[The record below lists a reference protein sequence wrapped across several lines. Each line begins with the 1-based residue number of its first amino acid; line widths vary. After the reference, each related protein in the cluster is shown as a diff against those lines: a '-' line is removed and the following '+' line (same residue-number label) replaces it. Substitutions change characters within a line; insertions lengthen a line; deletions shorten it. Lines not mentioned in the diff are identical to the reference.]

1 LITAAARD
9 TDPLR
14 HSGNVHR
21 QTNARRIASSNGHQ
35 FDDAIA
41 HVLRDNSSCIFEYS
55 LELAGRQRFFKAT
68 LLPTPPQNGDG
79 QLDHPSIAVV
89 VRDVTAQQEAQRELL
104 EKQELYQH
112 LFDANPQPLWVYDTE
127 TLHIVAVND
136 AALHQYG
143 YSREE
148 FLNLAMSDLYLAGD
162 QSRATTANTAFNPDG
177 AWQHSKRDGSVFYA
191 EVTSHELSFNGRC
204 ARLVLAHDVTERIET
219 EAALQAAEAKYRSI
233 FENAIEGIFQTTPAG
248 IYLTANPMLARLYGY
263 NSPDELTNSVTDIGQ
278 QITSSRAVA
287 TNSRAA
293 CNRMVMSKISNPLFA
308 AVMDKS
314 SGFRKMRAPS
324 RRERH
329 CSRL

>member
-1 LITAAARD
+1 
-9 TDPLR
+9 
-14 HSGNVHR
+14 
-21 QTNARRIASSNGHQ
+21 
-35 FDDAIA
+35 
-41 HVLRDNSSCIFEYS
+41 
-55 LELAGRQRFFKAT
+55 
-68 LLPTPPQNGDG
+68 
-79 QLDHPSIAVV
+79 V

-248 IYLTANPMLARLYGY
+248 IYLTANSMLARLYGY

-278 QITSSRAVA
+278 QIYVEPGRRDEFA
-287 TNSRAA
+287 R
-293 CNRMVMSKISNPLFA
+293 RMQQDGYVENFESPFA
-308 AVMDKS
+308 AAMDKS
-314 SGFRKMRAPS
+314 SGFPKMHAPCATRAGLSSVMKAQPSTS
-324 RRERH
+324 RRASRPKPSDATPKKRCARARIACATSWSIRAT
-329 CSRL
+329 CSTRSRRSHAHLCQPAVAPLLWLRAGRSRSTHAGPTF